1 MEKRMYPCLAVYGI
15 DDIMD
20 LSGSMAEVLIR
31 KAKMDGIYNNIIK
44 NKEANNEPL
53 SRSSWVNGVI
63 IYH

>member
-44 NKEANNEPL
+44 YKEANNEPL

-63 IYH
+63 SYH